1 MNKLKNKIVFLFFIF
16 IFLFSTVCLAT
27 DETTNNITSEEITT
41 QSTEENV
48 VETEV
53 TNVEENAVE
62 YEATNV
68 DSEEQ
73 SEDQAS
79 SSEEEILY
87 SDYNVAGQ
95 DFTLDKLVDGNSLA
109 IGNNI
114 NVTGQIN
121 GDLFIIANSVTIDS
135 DAVIYQNLYV
145 LANEVTINGIANN
158 VYSMSNT
165 FTLGPTAAIYRSVY
179 VMANSAYLYGYI
191 NRDAF
196 ISAGS
201 LNIPETTSMLIAGNL
216 SYTSNSEISIS
227 EGIVGGDITYTP
239 AQSPTIQDT
248 ILKYLTRF
256 VALIIFVLLTL
267 LFLIRIIPKSIDRA
281 NYNLMSRPFI
291 TSGIGILGFVLI
303 PVISILLMTLTVTMP
318 VACTI
323 LVIYGILIA
332 FSFTMFAIALSKG
345 ICNKFKLEKTW
356 QLIIFSLVSAVVM
369 YALTLIPTVGIF
381 IKLFFNVVGLGII
394 LVSIFNKKS
403 EKEKKEDK

>member
-16 IFLFSTVCLAT
+16 IFSFSTVCLAT

-62 YEATNV
+62 DEATNV

-227 EGIVGGDITYTP
+227 EGIVGGNVTYTP
-239 AQSPTIQDT
+239 AQNQTIQDT

>member
-16 IFLFSTVCLAT
+16 IFSFSTVCLAT

-62 YEATNV
+62 DEATNV
-68 DSEEQ
+68 DFEEQ

-227 EGIVGGDITYTP
+227 EGIVGGNVTYTP
-239 AQSPTIQDT
+239 AQNQTIQDT